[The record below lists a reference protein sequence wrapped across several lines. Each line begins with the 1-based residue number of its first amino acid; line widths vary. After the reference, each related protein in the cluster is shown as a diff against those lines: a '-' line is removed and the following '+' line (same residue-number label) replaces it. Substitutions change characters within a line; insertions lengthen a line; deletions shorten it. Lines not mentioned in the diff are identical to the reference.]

1 MLDQTLDTIAPVDS
15 VERESELSSIR
26 SAEAD
31 IDKQYEDALFWR
43 RIANIMA
50 EALETKD
57 DSIEGAITS
66 SSHYLW
72 NVQTI
77 PVLCGML

>member
-1 MLDQTLDTIAPVDS
+1 MLDQTLDTIAPVGS

-31 IDKQYEDALFWR
+31 MDKQYEDALFWR

-66 SSHYLW
+66 SSHYL
-72 NVQTI
+72 
-77 PVLCGML
+77 

>member
-1 MLDQTLDTIAPVDS
+1 MSDKTLDLIAPVD
-15 VERESELSSIR
+15 VEERDSELFTIH

-66 SSHYLW
+66 SSHYL
-72 NVQTI
+72 
-77 PVLCGML
+77 